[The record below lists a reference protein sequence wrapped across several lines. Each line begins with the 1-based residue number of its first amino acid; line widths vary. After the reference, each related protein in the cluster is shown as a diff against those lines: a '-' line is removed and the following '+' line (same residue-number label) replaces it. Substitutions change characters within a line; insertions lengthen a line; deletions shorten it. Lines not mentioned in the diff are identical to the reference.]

1 MGALYYW
8 QGEVIPVNTAVQQ
21 HIERCRQN
29 NFTSLELRGEEVD
42 DEVLA
47 HLHGHKHLKEL
58 HIVAAGKVTN
68 AGLTYLEN
76 LQNLEWLNL
85 DGVAINDKGLF
96 FLQQMSRLKGLQLT
110 NAFLTGC
117 GLEHLV
123 DLKALEY
130 LELDGTNVDDG
141 SMPVLAK
148 MKGLKTLR
156 LCGTAVTDKGLYKL
170 QRLKKLKTLFL
181 YDSRVS
187 KESVQKLRKYM
198 PKCEIRWSAYCPPKP
213 VPAPLPPLFIHRQV
227 PQWVLQTLA
236 PRQVPET
243 AWDAGTFLKL
253 VHEKHKIEIELKNM
267 NRSKPEAPPPALTNP
282 LRPVP
287 PVWFH
292 LLDWSEDRKH

>member
-1 MGALYYW
+1 M
-8 QGEVIPVNTAVQQ
+8 NTAVQQ

-85 DGVAINDKGLF
+85 DAVAINDKGLF

-117 GLEHLV
+117 GIEHLLE
-123 DLKALEY
+123 LKALEY
-130 LELDGTNVDDG
+130 LELDGTNVDDRC
-141 SMPVLAK
+141 MQVLAK
-148 MKGLKTLR
+148 IKSLKTLR

-181 YDSRVS
+181 YESRVS

-198 PKCEIRWSAYCPPKP
+198 PKCEIRWSAYTPPKP

-227 PQWVLQTLA
+227 PQWILQTLA
-236 PRQVPET
+236 PKEVPET

-253 VHEKHKIEIELKNM
+253 VHEKHKLEIELKNM
-267 NRSKPEAPPPALTNP
+267 NMSRQEPSAAPRMTGLK
-282 LRPVP
+282 PVP

-292 LLDWSEDRKH
+292 LLDWREDKNP